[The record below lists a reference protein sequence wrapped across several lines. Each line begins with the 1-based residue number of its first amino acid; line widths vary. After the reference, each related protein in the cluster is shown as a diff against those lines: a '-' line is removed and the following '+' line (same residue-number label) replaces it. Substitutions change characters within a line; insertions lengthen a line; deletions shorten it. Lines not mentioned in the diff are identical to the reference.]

1 MVIILATTWLESKI
15 TRVEKK
21 IKKTILMTFK
31 NSHVEQYQIDTHRS
45 DIIGWST
52 AQKIC
57 SLTWIGCKKNQLE
70 IDLSNRWINLSRFD
84 FFL

>member
-1 MVIILATTWLESKI
+1 MAIILATTWLESKI

-52 AQKIC
+52 A
-57 SLTWIGCKKNQLE
+57 
-70 IDLSNRWINLSRFD
+70 
-84 FFL
+84 